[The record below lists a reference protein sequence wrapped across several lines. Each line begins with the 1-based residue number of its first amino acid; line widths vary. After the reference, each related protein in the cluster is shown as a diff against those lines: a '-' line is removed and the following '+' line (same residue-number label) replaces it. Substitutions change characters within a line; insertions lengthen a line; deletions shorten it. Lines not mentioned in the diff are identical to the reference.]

1 MQALVGD
8 ITKVKNVEVI
18 VNAANGVGPL
28 GHGVAGAIGEA
39 GGPILRNDVRRACES
54 RHGYEPGECYV
65 SVPGDLSSRG
75 IINVY
80 HAVTM
85 KYPGSP
91 SSVQIVQ
98 TAMRTTLQQAVL
110 NGVKSIA
117 FPGLGTGIGGLPK
130 DKIAREMVSVAMEFV
145 DSIDVV
151 IIDLDK
157 EFIGFV
163 KENLLAE

>member
-1 MQALVGD
+1 
-8 ITKVKNVEVI
+8 
-18 VNAANGVGPL
+18 
-28 GHGVAGAIGEA
+28 
-39 GGPILRNDVRRACES
+39 
-54 RHGYEPGECYV
+54 
-65 SVPGDLSSRG
+65 
-75 IINVY
+75 
-80 HAVTM
+80 M

-98 TAMRTTLQQAVL
+98 TAMRTTLQKAIL

-145 DSIDVV
+145 DSIDVN

-157 EFIGFV
+157 EFIDFV
-163 KENLLAE
+163 KENLLTE